1 MTAVTYYSHY
11 IAFVH
16 YTSIKR
22 RKIME
27 KEKISKRKLQAIE
40 TKKKIFETARRL
52 VLEYG
57 IENVSV
63 DSIVEATEV
72 SKGAFYVHFESKDAL
87 LVALV
92 NDYTNMADTDYKSF
106 LKTLPDRMSTLD
118 TLALM
123 SEKISDFIEYWIGL
137 ENMRALYKAHL
148 AKTVNTTSS
157 ISYNRELYKLFI
169 DVLERGVRQ
178 GELREDIPVDSLSKH
193 LILAIRGITFEW
205 CIRHPDFDL
214 KEQVLNH
221 FKILLYGLKR

>member
-1 MTAVTYYSHY
+1 
-11 IAFVH
+11 
-16 YTSIKR
+16 
-22 RKIME
+22 ME
-27 KEKISKRKLQAIE
+27 KERISKRKLQAIE

-52 VLEYG
+52 VMEHG

-63 DSIVEATEV
+63 DSIVEAAAV

-87 LVALV
+87 LAALV
-92 NDYTNMADTDYKSF
+92 NDYTNMADMDYKSF
-106 LKTLPDRMSTLD
+106 LTTLSDSMSALD
-118 TLALM
+118 TLVLLA
-123 SEKISDFIEYWIGL
+123 EKISDFIESSIGL

-148 AKTVNTTSS
+148 AKTANTTSS
-157 ISYNRELYKLFI
+157 TSYRRELYKLFI

>member
-1 MTAVTYYSHY
+1 
-11 IAFVH
+11 
-16 YTSIKR
+16 
-22 RKIME
+22 ME

-137 ENMRALYKAHL
+137 ENMRAL
-148 AKTVNTTSS
+148 
-157 ISYNRELYKLFI
+157 
-169 DVLERGVRQ
+169 
-178 GELREDIPVDSLSKH
+178 
-193 LILAIRGITFEW
+193 
-205 CIRHPDFDL
+205 
-214 KEQVLNH
+214 
-221 FKILLYGLKR
+221 